1 MSLIKVFLFDRKDWQ
16 SVEGEGGRL
25 LMSENSN
32 RCRDMETETRNIRF
46 FTKVFTVTQI
56 IGILT
61 IVLLVVWLNLF
72 RGGFAWHSNPK
83 LEFNWHPLFMV
94 LGLVFLYANGA
105 LVYRAFRGEMKRK
118 LKLIHA
124 GFHLSA
130 LIFTIIGLQAVFDSH
145 NLNVDAQNNPKPLPN
160 LYSLHSW
167 LGLSVVILF
176 SCQWAMGLITFLA
189 PGFRS
194 AIRSA
199 YLPLHTFF
207 GIAIFVGA
215 VATSLLGL
223 N

>member
-1 MSLIKVFLFDRKDWQ
+1 
-16 SVEGEGGRL
+16 
-25 LMSENSN
+25 
-32 RCRDMETETRNIRF
+32 
-46 FTKVFTVTQI
+46 FTFVLSYFCVS
-56 IGILT
+56 GILT

-94 LGLVFLYANGA
+94 LGLVFLYAN
-105 LVYRAFRGEMKRK
+105 
-118 LKLIHA
+118 
-124 GFHLSA
+124 A

-176 SCQWAMGLITFLA
+176 ACQWAMGLITFLA

-223 N
+223 NEKAIFSV